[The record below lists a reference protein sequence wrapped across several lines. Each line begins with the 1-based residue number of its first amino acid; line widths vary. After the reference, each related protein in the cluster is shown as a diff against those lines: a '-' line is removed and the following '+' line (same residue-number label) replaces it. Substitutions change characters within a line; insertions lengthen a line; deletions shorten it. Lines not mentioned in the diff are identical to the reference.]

1 MIYAKIDRP
10 AGIVTFRQGQSAMNL
25 MEDWSENIKTL
36 LTKLD
41 AVGHQV
47 HRELVIHKAV
57 ASK

>member
-1 MIYAKIDRP
+1 MIFAKINRP
-10 AGIVTFRQGQSAMNL
+10 EGIISFREGQSAMNL

-47 HRELVIHKAV
+47 HRELVIHKVV